1 MVTTLIAFTNQTGAT
16 MAVIDSDARIS
27 WEQDYAERVNPE
39 LMTRLLHQAVPV
51 LAWTGWTISKVA
63 PGFCES
69 ILPLAIET
77 TNQHGTH
84 QAALIS
90 LSADYTGG
98 MALTTLLTG
107 APLTGIHRGK
117 PEESASL
124 WLVGMDVK
132 YENPS
137 TGHLRGVS
145 RVDPKTAARVQSRY
159 FSGRV
164 VLATIEVEFW
174 SEDDERVA
182 VAVMRYFAQATQ
194 RLLEHRSDGE
204 QSTMSKLNLK
214 TSARIIAGL
223 RAMGNLSTASRTIAQ
238 ADGRQL
244 RIDGAHDQI
253 AAGTHG
259 LLQAKRLQRVLP
271 QLACMVAARTQHC
284 DQVLQSMAGIEQ
296 LVMLGAGLDMRPLRS
311 ADRLSAATVFELDLP
326 VMLAE
331 RQHVVGRLEKRA
343 GGALPAPERHQIAVD
358 FLRDDVGQLLQ
369 GHRAFSE
376 TALTLVIY
384 EGCSM
389 YFDEQQNRRL
399 LQSIRRLLK
408 HPESC
413 LWMDCVT
420 PAVINE
426 ATSDPNIHE
435 FVNRMELIGE
445 RFVYGPAD
453 PEAFLRSCGFICAG
467 NVSAREFLH
476 SIDPTLGE
484 YRFVTARRDVM
495 HLV

>member
-1 MVTTLIAFTNQTGAT
+1 
-16 MAVIDSDARIS
+16 MAVIETDKEIS
-27 WEQDYAERVNPE
+27 WEKDYADRINPE
-39 LMTRLLHQAVPV
+39 LMNTLLHRAVPV
-51 LAWTGWTISKVA
+51 LAWTGWKVTRVG

-69 ILPLAIET
+69 VLPLAIET

-107 APLTGIHRGK
+107 TPLTGIHRGR
-117 PEESASL
+117 PDESASL

-137 TGHLRGVS
+137 TSHLRGVS
-145 RVDPKTAARVQSRY
+145 RVDPKTARRIQSRY

-164 VLATIEVEFW
+164 VLATINVEFW
-174 SEDDERVA
+174 SEDGERVA
-182 VAVMRYFAQATQ
+182 TAVMRYFAQATQ
-194 RLLEHRSDGE
+194 RLLEHRSGGE
-204 QSTMSKLNLK
+204 RSTMTKLNLK

-223 RAMGNLSTASRTIAQ
+223 RAMDSPAGAKTISDSQ
-238 ADGRQL
+238 GRQL
-244 RIDGAHDQI
+244 RIDAPHDKV

-259 LLQAKRLQRVLP
+259 LLQAKRLQKVLP
-271 QLACMVAARTQHC
+271 QLGAMVGARTRHC
-284 DQVLQSMAGIEQ
+284 DEVLRSIAGIEQ
-296 LVMLGAGLDMRPLRS
+296 LVMLGAGLDMRPLRR
-311 ADRLSAATVFELDLP
+311 AAELSGATVFELDLP

-331 RQHVVGRLEKRA
+331 RQHVIERLESQL
-343 GGALPAPERHQIAVD
+343 GGAAAAPERHQIAVD
-358 FLRDDVGQLLQ
+358 FLQDDVGELLQ
-369 GHRAFSE
+369 RHFAFSE
-376 TALTLVIY
+376 TALTLFVY

-399 LQSIRRLLK
+399 LQSIRRRMR
-408 HPESC
+408 HPDSV

-426 ATSDPNIHE
+426 GTCDPNIHE
-435 FVNRMELIGE
+435 FVDRMELIGE

-453 PEAFLRSCGFICAG
+453 PEAFLRSCGLVGCSNDTAQDYLG
-467 NVSAREFLH
+467 SE
-476 SIDPTLGE
+476 DPTLGE
-484 YRFVTARRDVM
+484 YRFLTARQDV
-495 HLV
+495 LDLN